1 MIHPNATSLDASD
14 RASGEVRVGFV
25 ICDPAVSFGA
35 IVGLGAKERASE
47 LGVDL
52 SIVSVFTPDQQAP
65 VIDRLAAG
73 HIDVLIVK
81 ALESDVV
88 VPALREA
95 AAAGIPVIVADGRID
110 GIDPA
115 CSVCFDNVKGAELA
129 AAFLVERLQER
140 GTIAHLQG
148 PLTSANGHD
157 RSRGFHNVVDSCSA
171 IQIVA
176 ASSDW
181 TREAGAAAMR
191 ELLENHALIEAVFA
205 NSDAL
210 ALGAVDA
217 IEEADRTG
225 QIVVTGFDALPDALL
240 AIARGTIAATVRQM
254 PEAMGRLAV
263 ELALR
268 VHAGEEVP
276 PVVETDV
283 ALVTSANVAQASL
296 EALPLF
302 PRILLDLAESGT
314 ALAEERTL
322 LRTLIDNLPD
332 LIYVKDV
339 NGRFLL
345 VNEAA
350 AAYIG
355 AATRDDAVGKSDFD
369 FFPHEYASQYRAD
382 EEAVLASGRPLI
394 NHEEP
399 APDITGDTHW
409 FSTTKVPTRDESGRV
424 VGLVG
429 MSRDITRRKEEEA
442 DRARLVEE
450 QEALRRVAM
459 LAAREL
465 APVEVLVAV
474 TEEAARALNTEAVGM
489 LRFEHDGAATLVA
502 QSRTPWDPPP
512 LGTRFTLDGENVVAA
527 VHRTGRTARMDDW
540 TNATGSVAAMAHVL
554 GVRSAVATPIIVEG
568 RLWGTMIAVTNRSEP
583 LPADI
588 EARIGEFTE
597 LVATAIANAQ
607 SREALAE
614 LAEEQGALRRVATL
628 VAEGVDAEDIFDAVC
643 QETCRLLDATT
654 ITLSH
659 YTADG
664 FNMTMAGWS
673 LDDAHL
679 PIGTRLPLEPDT
691 VGGAIVR
698 TRAPARVD
706 SWDGLSSELA
716 KLVRA
721 SGARSSLGAP
731 IVVEGQLWGALVA
744 GTDREEP
751 LPAGTEFRL
760 ARFTE
765 LIATAISNAAARS
778 ELIDSRARIVAAGDE
793 ARQRIERNLHDGTQ
807 QRLIA
812 LGLDIQRVRATI
824 PEDQHDAHLELERV
838 EEALGSVLD
847 DLRELS
853 RGLHPPLLSRRG
865 LRSSLRALARNSPI
879 PVELEIDL
887 PERPP
892 APLETAVYYVV
903 SEALTNAIK
912 HSQASVISITIETDH
927 AGEPFG
933 VGLDGRSRGV
943 KLHATIADDGVGGA
957 DASAGS
963 GLTGLADRVEA
974 LGGRFAL
981 DTPSGGGTRISIELP
996 LEIR

>member
-1 MIHPNATSLDASD
+1 M
-14 RASGEVRVGFV
+14 VRGA
-25 ICDPAVSFGA
+25 IWGA
-35 IVGLGAKERASE
+35 IVVGATGAEPFPPDTEMRPTQFT
-47 LGVDL
+47 DL
-52 SIVSVFTPDQQAP
+52 S
-65 VIDRLAAG
+65 RG
-73 HIDVLIVK
+73 
-81 ALESDVV
+81 ALENAGG
-88 VPALREA
+88 PRE
-95 AAAGIPVIVADGRID
+95 
-110 GIDPA
+110 
-115 CSVCFDNVKGAELA
+115 
-129 AAFLVERLQER
+129 
-140 GTIAHLQG
+140 
-148 PLTSANGHD
+148 
-157 RSRGFHNVVDSCSA
+157 
-171 IQIVA
+171 
-176 ASSDW
+176 
-181 TREAGAAAMR
+181 
-191 ELLENHALIEAVFA
+191 
-205 NSDAL
+205 
-210 ALGAVDA
+210 
-217 IEEADRTG
+217 
-225 QIVVTGFDALPDALL
+225 
-240 AIARGTIAATVRQM
+240 
-254 PEAMGRLAV
+254 
-263 ELALR
+263 
-268 VHAGEEVP
+268 
-276 PVVETDV
+276 
-283 ALVTSANVAQASL
+283 
-296 EALPLF
+296 
-302 PRILLDLAESGT
+302 IL
-314 ALAEERTL
+314 
-322 LRTLIDNLPD
+322 
-332 LIYVKDV
+332 
-339 NGRFLL
+339 
-345 VNEAA
+345 
-350 AAYIG
+350 
-355 AATRDDAVGKSDFD
+355 
-369 FFPHEYASQYRAD
+369 
-382 EEAVLASGRPLI
+382 
-394 NHEEP
+394 
-399 APDITGDTHW
+399 
-409 FSTTKVPTRDESGRV
+409 
-424 VGLVG
+424 
-429 MSRDITRRKEEEA
+429 
-442 DRARLVEE
+442 RLVDE
-450 QEALRRVAM
+450 QAALRRVAM